1 MEAYVV
7 EWLELIFRW
16 LHLLAGIAWVGA
28 SFHFVFVDNS
38 LEPVLHEEE
47 GAGLSGHLWAIH
59 GGGVYR
65 FSKYRLAPDRWPDK
79 LHWSKWEAYTT
90 WLTGTVLMV
99 LIYYYQSQ
107 LYLIGSDKWLQDPH
121 SAVATSLLFV
131 CAAVAV
137 YEILI
142 RGPLRRFPLMFA
154 VTVGGLVLLL
164 SWLAVQIFAD
174 RAAFIHVGV
183 VLGSIMAGNVFF
195 GIIPSQ
201 RQFVAAVQAGQQ
213 PDQEVAAAAKQRSF
227 FNNYFTLP
235 VLFCMISHHYP
246 FIYGHSFNWLALFVI
261 MLAGALGRHYF
272 NRRHHGENRY
282 EYWVGATLLL
292 LCVGFALMDRN
303 VTSIEQEEN
312 QNQNQNETA
321 GPSVMAMSDRAIEQL
336 LIVHC
341 ANCHAREPT
350 AAGFVSP
357 AGGLVLE
364 TLDQFRLSR
373 RTAYIALTTGY
384 MPLGNLAALSNQD
397 RQRLLEWLRLPEAE
411 K

>member
-1 MEAYVV
+1 MEAYLI

-28 SFHFVFVDNS
+28 SFHFVFVDNA
-38 LEPVLHEEE
+38 LEPVLPEEDNT
-47 GAGLSGHLWAIH
+47 GLKGHFWAIH

-65 FSKYRLAPDRWPDK
+65 FSKYRLAPDRWPDN

-99 LIYYYQSQ
+99 LIYYYQSRV
-107 LYLIGSDKWLQDPH
+107 YLIGSDKWLQDPD
-121 SAVATSLLFV
+121 SAVATSLTFV
-131 CAAVAV
+131 VTALAI

-142 RGPLRRFPLMFA
+142 RGPLRRYPLIFA
-154 VTVGGLVLLL
+154 FFMGGLVLLL

-195 GIIPSQ
+195 GIIPAQ
-201 RQFVAAVQAGQQ
+201 RQFVAAVQAGKE

-246 FIYGHSFNWLALFVI
+246 FIYGHALNWLALFVI

-272 NRRHHGENRY
+272 NRRHHGENRF
-282 EYWVGATLLL
+282 EYLVVAILLL
-292 LCVGFALMDRN
+292 LCVTFALMDQKFTSARQ
-303 VTSIEQEEN
+303 VTDQGGAT
-312 QNQNQNETA
+312 TA
-321 GPSVMAMSDRAIEQL
+321 SPAIDDNHVKQL
-336 LIVHC
+336 LAVHC
-341 ANCHAREPT
+341 ANCHAREP
-350 AAGFVSP
+350 AVAGFVSP
-357 AGGLVLE
+357 AGGLVFE
-364 TLDQFRLSR
+364 TLDQFRQSR
-373 RTAYIALTTGY
+373 RTAFIALTTGY
-384 MPLGNLAALSNQD
+384 MPLGNLTALSTED
-397 RQRLLEWLRLPEAE
+397 RQLLLEWLQLQEAE
-411 K
+411 